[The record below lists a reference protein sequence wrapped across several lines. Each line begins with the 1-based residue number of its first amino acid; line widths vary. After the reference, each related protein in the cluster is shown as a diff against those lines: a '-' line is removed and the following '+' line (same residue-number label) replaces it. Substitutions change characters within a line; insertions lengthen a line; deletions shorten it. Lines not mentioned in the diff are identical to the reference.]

1 VSDIVRSQTHANVI
15 ASRNGGG
22 HGSNGHLDLVCED
35 PTLLLLNNTS
45 KDDTQAKLIKPNSA
59 LTIDLQTMK
68 KLTTA
73 EV

>member
-1 VSDIVRSQTHANVI
+1 VIV
-15 ASRNGGG
+15 SRNGGG

-35 PTLLLLNNTS
+35 PTLLLLNKTS